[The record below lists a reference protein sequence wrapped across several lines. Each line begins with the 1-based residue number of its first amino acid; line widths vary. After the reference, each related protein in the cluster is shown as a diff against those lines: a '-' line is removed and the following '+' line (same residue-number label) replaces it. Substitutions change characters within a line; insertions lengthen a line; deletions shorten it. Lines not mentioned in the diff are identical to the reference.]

1 MGGTEARAVS
11 GDAKRRALG
20 AARPRWGERLIVGLL
35 FLCGAV
41 SVATTVGIVLALVEP
56 TREFFAEAGIWNFF
70 SGRTWAPLF
79 DPPSFGVQP
88 LLAGTLVVTVCAALV
103 CLPFGLGSAVYL
115 SEYASF
121 RLRRVLKPVLEVLAG
136 VPTVVYG
143 FFALTFVTPLLQD
156 IWPFGTKPEVFNA
169 LSGGLVM
176 GIMILPT
183 VASLSEDAMSAVPDG
198 LRAGAYALGSS
209 KLQVSTRVVVP
220 AALSGIVA
228 SFVLGISRAIGETM
242 IALIAVGG
250 NPQLT
255 FNPIRGMETMAAFI
269 AAAGLG
275 DVPVGTTGYKTI
287 FAVGATLF
295 VSTFLLNA
303 FSIRLVRKYREVY
316 E

>member
-1 MGGTEARAVS
+1 MGVTEARTAPR
-11 GDAKRRALG
+11 DARRPLG

-35 FLCGAV
+35 FLCGVV

-56 TREFFAEAGIWNFF
+56 TREFFAEAGIWKFF
-70 SGRTWAPLF
+70 SGRNWAPLF

-88 LLAGTLVVTVCAALV
+88 LLIGTFVVTLCAMLV
-103 CLPFGLGSAVYL
+103 CLPFGLGAAVYL

-156 IWPFGTKPEVFNA
+156 IWFFSDTKPEVFNA

-183 VASLSEDAMSAVPDG
+183 VASLSEDA
-198 LRAGAYALGSS
+198 
-209 KLQVSTRVVVP
+209 
-220 AALSGIVA
+220 LSGIVA

-242 IALIAVGG
+242 IALIAVRG
-250 NPQLT
+250 NPQFT
-255 FNPIRGMETMAAFI
+255 FNPIRAMETMAAFI

-275 DVPVGTTGYKTI
+275 DLPVGTTGYKTI
-287 FAVGATLF
+287 FAVGSTLF
-295 VSTFLLNA
+295 VVTFLLNA

>member
-1 MGGTEARAVS
+1 MGVTEARTAPR
-11 GDAKRRALG
+11 DARRPLG

-35 FLCGAV
+35 FLCGVV

-56 TREFFAEAGIWNFF
+56 TREFFAEAGIWKFF
-70 SGRTWAPLF
+70 SGRNWAPLF

-88 LLAGTLVVTVCAALV
+88 LLIGTFVVTLCAMLV
-103 CLPFGLGSAVYL
+103 CLPFGLGAAVYL

-121 RLRRVLKPVLEVLAG
+121 RPRRVLKPVLEVL
-136 VPTVVYG
+136 
-143 FFALTFVTPLLQD
+143 
-156 IWPFGTKPEVFNA
+156 
-169 LSGGLVM
+169 
-176 GIMILPT
+176 
-183 VASLSEDAMSAVPDG
+183 
-198 LRAGAYALGSS
+198 
-209 KLQVSTRVVVP
+209 

-250 NPQLT
+250 NPQFT
-255 FNPIRGMETMAAFI
+255 FNPIRAMETMAAFI

-275 DVPVGTTGYKTI
+275 DLPVGTTGYKTI
-287 FAVGATLF
+287 FAVGSTLF
-295 VSTFLLNA
+295 VVTFLLNA